1 MTPNGVDFSFFSFLK
16 PESSG
21 FGAYFLFA
29 FPVFL
34 SLLHSLGS
42 IKSYRMRCN
51 SWKVRVVSEKMIEA
65 ATSTMQHIE
74 GKSGLN
80 FQQSL
85 VKSTRTLPSDSGC
98 SKRVTKA
105 DTITSTRRHGL
116 HPSFVMSGCLP
127 GWQQG
132 PATVSVFFWAT
143 VSVFFWV
150 RPGVRCAKQKSCIL
164 SCQKTGGFCRLLQEH
179 RHRSKLR
186 PRNVSGC
193 CGRCGWTNVQRAADW
208 FML

>member
-1 MTPNGVDFSFFSFLK
+1 
-16 PESSG
+16 
-21 FGAYFLFA
+21 
-29 FPVFL
+29 
-34 SLLHSLGS
+34 
-42 IKSYRMRCN
+42 MRCN

-65 ATSTMQHIE
+65 ATSSMQRIE

-80 FQQSL
+80 FQQPL

-98 SKRVTKA
+98 SERVTKA

-143 VSVFFWV
+143 YAPAS
-150 RPGVRCAKQKSCIL
+150 GLQKSCIL
-164 SCQKTGGFCRLLQEH
+164 SCQKTDEFCRLLQEH
-179 RHRSKLR
+179 CHRSKLR

-193 CGRCGWTNVQRAADW
+193 CGRCGWTNVRCAADW